1 MRSERLGKGLQQLQQ
16 LKIEYSKMRYVSKS
30 QHFDRTPTMFKV
42 LDLATHKRA
51 IERLGQRK
59 GVPQLQQLIVDQ
71 GKMRFQRM
79 LPSRQDLR
87 RDVELVSKQAAC

>member
-1 MRSERLGKGLQQLQQ
+1 VRLERLGKGLQQLQQ
-16 LKIEYSKMRYVSKS
+16 LQIGYSEMRCVSKS
-30 QHFDRTPTMFKV
+30 QHFDRTSTMFKD
-42 LDLATHKRA
+42 LDLATHERA